1 MQFTSGIVEQA
12 VEALS
17 SFPGIG
23 KRTAL
28 RLVMYLLKRPEIE
41 VAKLAEAL
49 LKLKTELHL
58 CEVCGNVSDHKRC
71 DVCNNPRRSENVI
84 CVVEDFS
91 DLMAIESTG
100 QFKGK
105 YHVLGGLIS
114 PMDGIGPDDL
124 TIPMLISRVENGMV
138 EEVMMALSA
147 TVEGDTTMFYLAKK
161 LKPFGVTVTCIARGI
176 AVGGEIEYADE
187 VTLGRSIAQR
197 TEYLL

>member
-28 RLVMYLLKRPEIE
+28 RLVMYLLKRPEME
-41 VAKLAEAL
+41 VAHLADAL

-71 DVCNNPRRSENVI
+71 HVCVNPNRSDDVI

-91 DLMAIESTG
+91 DLMAIESTA

-114 PMDGIGPDDL
+114 PMDGVGPDDL
-124 TIPMLISRVENGMV
+124 NISSLLGRVENSLVG
-138 EEVMMALSA
+138 EVMMAMSA

-161 LKPFGVTVTCIARGI
+161 LKPMGVTITCIARGI

>member
-28 RLVMYLLKRPEIE
+28 RLVMYLLKRPEME
-41 VAKLAEAL
+41 VANLAGAL

-58 CEVCGNVSDHKRC
+58 WEVCGNVSDHKRC
-71 DVCNNPRRSENVI
+71 DVCNNSRRSEGVI

-91 DLMAIESTG
+91 DLMAIESTA

-124 TIPMLISRVENGMV
+124 NISMLISRLENGMV

>member
-28 RLVMYLLKRPEIE
+28 RLVMYLLKRPEME
-41 VAKLAEAL
+41 VAHLADAL

-58 CEVCGNVSDHKRC
+58 CEVCGSVSDHKKC
-71 DVCNNPRRSENVI
+71 HVCVNPNRSEEVI

-91 DLMAIESTG
+91 DLMAIESTA

-114 PMDGIGPDDL
+114 PMDGVGPDDL
-124 TIPMLISRVENGMV
+124 NIATLVGRVEHALVG
-138 EEVMMALSA
+138 EVMMALSA
-147 TVEGDTTMFYLAKK
+147 TVEGDTTMYYLAKK
-161 LKPFGVTVTCIARGI
+161 LKPHGVTITCIARGI

>member
-28 RLVMYLLKRPEIE
+28 RLVMYLLKRPEME

-71 DVCNNPRRSENVI
+71 DVCNNPRRSENLI

>member
-28 RLVMYLLKRPEIE
+28 RLVMYLLKRPEME

-124 TIPMLISRVENGMV
+124 TISMLISRVENGMV

>member
-28 RLVMYLLKRPEIE
+28 RLVMYLLKRPEME
-41 VAKLAEAL
+41 VAHLADSL

-58 CEVCGNVSDHKRC
+58 CEVCGNVSDSKRC
-71 DVCNNPRRSENVI
+71 HVCVNSNRSEEVI

-91 DLMAIESTG
+91 DLMAIESTA

-114 PMDGIGPDDL
+114 PMDGVGPDDL
-124 TIPMLISRVENGMV
+124 NIASLIGRIENTLVG
-138 EEVMMALSA
+138 EVMMALSA

-161 LKPFGVTVTCIARGI
+161 LKPMGVTITCIARGI